1 MIYFVTGASGFIGKR
16 LVSALL
22 SHSGSTV
29 YFLLR
34 DPSVERVEKLRAY
47 WGGGGNRTIPVAGDL
62 TKAGLGVAAND
73 LAALKNRVDHVFHL
87 GAVYALDADPAT
99 EMTTNV
105 GGTRNAVRFAEAIG
119 AGRFHHM
126 SSIAA
131 AGLYHGVFRED
142 MFEEAENLEHP
153 YFASK
158 FQAEK
163 VVRNECRLPW
173 RIYRPGI
180 VIGDSKTGEMDKIDG
195 PYYFFKL

>member
-1 MIYFVTGASGFIGKR
+1 MAAFGNSALMNIKVSALALVNSAAASRVRAYRTHSISSRPSPGWGRRYDLFRYRCQRLYRQR

-47 WGGGGNRTIPVAGDL
+47 WGGGSETATIPVAGDL

-99 EMTTNV
+99 
-105 GGTRNAVRFAEAIG
+105 
-119 AGRFHHM
+119 
-126 SSIAA
+126 
-131 AGLYHGVFRED
+131 
-142 MFEEAENLEHP
+142 
-153 YFASK
+153 
-158 FQAEK
+158 
-163 VVRNECRLPW
+163 
-173 RIYRPGI
+173 
-180 VIGDSKTGEMDKIDG
+180 
-195 PYYFFKL
+195 